1 MQGVDVL
8 RLGRDVIIEGSRT
21 LMSGCADTTGNSL
34 AMKSRVFEI
43 SAHRTHMPHRQGVT
57 PSRRLPTIYADTYEY

>member
-1 MQGVDVL
+1 MRYLIVPLHVH
-8 RLGRDVIIEGSRT
+8 V
-21 LMSGCADTTGNSL
+21 DTTGNSL